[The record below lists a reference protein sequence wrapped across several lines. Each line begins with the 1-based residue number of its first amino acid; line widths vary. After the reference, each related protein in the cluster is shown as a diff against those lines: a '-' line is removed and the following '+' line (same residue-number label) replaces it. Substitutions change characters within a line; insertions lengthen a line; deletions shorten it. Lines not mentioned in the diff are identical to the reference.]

1 MDMDLDSALRRLGEQ
16 PLDPRLAELEGE
28 VMRLI
33 AAERRA
39 GGVVALRSGMLA
51 ALGAVALGVAGG
63 GLSSTAATAQVPTL
77 TPFGPAM
84 PLAPSTLLAFR

>member
-39 GGVVALRSGMLA
+39 GTWAGPVAAVFFSAAPRSRR
-51 ALGAVALGVAGG
+51 
-63 GLSSTAATAQVPTL
+63 SRSTASSRSRAAARRRD
-77 TPFGPAM
+77 G
-84 PLAPSTLLAFR
+84 STCQT

>member
-1 MDMDLDSALRRLGEQ
+1 MDMNLDSALRRLAEQ
-16 PLDPRLAELEGE
+16 PLHPRLAELEGD

-33 AAERRA
+33 ATERRA
-39 GGVVALRSGMLA
+39 GCGVTLRSGVLA
-51 ALGAVALGVAGG
+51 ALGAGALGVVGG

-84 PLAPSTLLAFR
+84 PLAPSTLLAFQ